1 MFIEY
6 TTNVIRFQVH
16 PFASLANQVSDEV
29 PRLLINRDVVG
40 SMGCRQNDFLLV
52 GDIVEEIDSLASDLG
67 WQEDL
72 NKLMK
77 ENTSSRK
84 K

>member
-6 TTNVIRFQVH
+6 TTNVICFQVH
-16 PFASLANQVSDEV
+16 PFASLANQVSDKV

-40 SMGCRQNDFLLV
+40 SMGCRQNDYLLV

-67 WQEDL
+67 WRDDL

-77 ENTSSRK
+77 ENTNSRK